1 MKVFLLLRIGDII
14 IVNVIS
20 IFLTVFSLAGQF
32 ENDFRKEIEN
42 ALRIQGDISSLFK
55 SRVGLWGGDYDICSS
70 IIFPELIR
78 FSVVRDKMESL
89 ILMTFYKLH
98 GTKFSD
104 YSIGLFQMKPSFI
117 EALEVELQE
126 YGDLRKFSFI
136 WEYPKGLNPR
146 EVREMRIE
154 RMLNLTW
161 QIDYLICFIKLL
173 DEIHG
178 ANEQFLILQNKKE
191 RIAFYASS
199 YNSGYWYDLNKIKQ
213 YQNIK
218 LYPHG
223 KNWYDKQYNYS
234 DVSIY
239 CYEKFILGE

>member
-1 MKVFLLLRIGDII
+1 M
-14 IVNVIS
+14 NVIS
-20 IFLTVFSLAGQF
+20 IFLTIFSLAGQF
-32 ENDFRKEIEN
+32 ENDFKKEIVN
-42 ALRIQGDISSLFK
+42 AIKIQEEISSAVQ
-55 SRVGLWGGDYDICSS
+55 SRVELWGGDYEICSS

-89 ILMTFYKLH
+89 ILMTFYTLH

-104 YSIGLFQMKPSFI
+104 YSVGLFQMKPSFI
-117 EALEVELQE
+117 EALEEDAQE
-126 YGDLRKFSFI
+126 YDDLRKFSFI

-178 ANEQFLILQNKKE
+178 ANEQYFSLQNKKE
-191 RIAFYASS
+191 IIAFYASS
-199 YNSGYWYDLNKIKQ
+199 YNSGYWHDLNKIKR

-239 CYEKFILGE
+239 YYEKFILRE